1 MSNRDR
7 YILSLLPKGSKARI
21 RWGTHDEPGT
31 GESKSVGSQLLGFK
45 W

>member
-21 RWGTHDEPGT
+21 RWGTLDEPGT
-31 GESKSVGSQLLGFK
+31 GVSKTVGSQLLDSE